1 MSFSELANFIW
12 GVADLLRGDYKR
24 ADFGKVI
31 LPFTLLRRLECV
43 LEPTKA
49 KVLKEQEKY
58 GSSGF
63 RVGKGVLGLHQAPP
77 QASITPLCAISNCT
91 KSSWDLRRRGESRQ
105 WRCRKPQAIPRW
117 ARLRCAWGGRQTCRY
132 TALSVMPWYP
142 VTIPVRDVGA
152 I

>member
-1 MSFSELANFIW
+1 MALNL
-12 GVADLLRGDYKR
+12 D
-24 ADFGKVI
+24 
-31 LPFTLLRRLECV
+31 
-43 LEPTKA
+43 
-49 KVLKEQEKY
+49 

-77 QASITPLCAISNCT
+77 QASMVPLCVTLNCT

-105 WRCRKPQAIPRW
+105 WRYKKPQAIRRW
-117 ARLRCAWGGRQTCRY
+117 VRLRCAWGGRQTYRC
-132 TALSVMPWYP
+132 TALSVRPWYP